1 MPWPLQKLLS
11 EIDPKLLAQFEQRD
25 QFEELLDIR
34 TKLKE
39 LFEDSKIKNLMRNNG
54 DMKGLEIVVIAD
66 SMDPDSD
73 AALMF
78 DGVL

>member
-11 EIDPKLLAQFEQRD
+11 EIDPKFLAQFEQRD

>member
-1 MPWPLQKLLS
+1 
-11 EIDPKLLAQFEQRD
+11 
-25 QFEELLDIR
+25 
-34 TKLKE
+34 
-39 LFEDSKIKNLMRNNG
+39 MRNNG